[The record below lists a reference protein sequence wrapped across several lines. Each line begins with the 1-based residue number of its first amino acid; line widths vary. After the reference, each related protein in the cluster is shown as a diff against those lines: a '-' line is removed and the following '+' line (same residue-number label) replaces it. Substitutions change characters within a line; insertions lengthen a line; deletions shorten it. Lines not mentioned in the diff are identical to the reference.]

1 MSEESASSRENREK
15 RNRCL
20 NYCFWVMLCAG
31 AMTVMLFFASN
42 KTIVIAD
49 ISSEQSVSGGNAL
62 GESGIPQGR
71 RLTLNRTPETTGSFS
86 VPLPKGVKAENIV
99 VENRYINGELWISI
113 QCDDEDFFAD
123 NALTGDTD
131 YIKEGSFGIQ
141 EEQLI
146 LRLKMKRVLEYR
158 STMENNR
165 LMIAFY
171 EPWELYDYI
180 VVIDPLG
187 DGSRT
192 EDAGTGLSEQEVSLA
207 VARNVQKSFAMSNV
221 RLYLTRTEDT
231 NLPEQSRLALLDE
244 VRADIYIGIG
254 TSASEENP
262 DSYGISCRYNE
273 EYFIPDFGNVQ
284 LADIV
289 TREVTIA
296 SSNRAEG
303 LLAAKDDE
311 MLSRITVPA
320 VKLSVGYLS
329 NAREQALL
337 GQESYREKLA
347 DGILSAIEIIC
358 QELDDLKKEQR

>member
-15 RNRCL
+15 RNMCL
-20 NYCFWVMLCAG
+20 NFCLWAVLCAG
-31 AMTVMLFFASN
+31 AMTVMLIFAAN

-49 ISSEQSVSGGNAL
+49 KSSEQSVSGGNAL

-71 RLTLNRTPETTGSFS
+71 SLAIDRTTEMTGSFS

-99 VENRYINGELWISI
+99 VENRYMSGELWLYI
-113 QCDDEDFFAD
+113 QCEDADFFAE
-123 NALTGDTD
+123 NALTGDTGF
-131 YIKEGSFGIQ
+131 IQEGSFGVQ
-141 EEQLI
+141 DEQLV
-146 LRLKMKRVLEYR
+146 LRLKMQKVLEYR

-180 VVIDPLG
+180 IVIDPVGGG
-187 DGSRT
+187 DR
-192 EDAGTGLSEQEVSLA
+192 EEPADTGLSEQEVSLA
-207 VARNVQKSFAMSNV
+207 VAKQVQKNFEMSNV
-221 RLYLTRTEDT
+221 RLYLTRTEDI
-231 NLPEQSRLALLDE
+231 NVPEESRLALLDE
-244 VRADIYIGIG
+244 VKADVYIGIG
-254 TSASEENP
+254 ASVSEENP
-262 DSYGISCRYNE
+262 NSYGILCRYNE

-329 NAREQALL
+329 NSQEQALL
-337 GQESYREKLA
+337 RQESYREKLA
-347 DGILSAIEIIC
+347 NGVLTAIEKIC
-358 QELDDLKKEQR
+358 QELDEWKKEQR